1 MEKRFVGATTTS
13 ANSEKVRFVAAT
25 TTSAGADIEKDRF
38 VEATTTSADSMKVRF
53 VAATTTSA
61 DSEKDLFVAATTTNV
76 FPAASTSP
84 ASPSK
89 QPAGEEWRAA
99 TTAAGKTYFYNK
111 RTRETRWTPPT
122 DAPAAPAASATAA
135 GGLLNF
141 AAANER
147 LEAEKE
153 ALHAMLL
160 RFESRQSTAATQ
172 LVMRDGYD
180 DGATASSGR
189 AKLTLKDIWPDADAA
204 SSTEGLKFANATLK
218 AVRAEFNTAVLA
230 IGDESRGHVA
240 AVAVHKAG
248 HVQHESDEEATH
260 RRACA
265 ERQSALT
272 LAASRDAKL
281 LVLERTATEMRH
293 EVASAVDLRDTVT
306 DAIAS
311 AQAAHFAVVTRLGH
325 SADAMRCK
333 VAALAASWSSEHDV
347 VEARGAE
354 IAKELFAAQAAQKA
368 ALAAQKRAV
377 TLLKAGVEHV
387 VSPRRRAMAEARM
400 TQSLGQHARAWEN
413 HAATLHH
420 HHALREQQAHA
431 SHHATHTKRIRVQ
444 R

>member
-135 GGLLNF
+135 GGLNF
-141 AAANER
+141 AAATER

-218 AVRAEFNTAVLA
+218 AVRAEFNAAVLA
-230 IGDESRGHVA
+230 IGDESRGHGA
-240 AVAVHKAG
+240 AVAEHKAG
-248 HVQHESDEEATH
+248 HVQHESEEEATH
-260 RRACA
+260 VRACA

-281 LVLERTATEMRH
+281 LVLERTATQMRH

-431 SHHATHTKRIRVQ
+431 SHHATNTKRIRVQ

>member
-135 GGLLNF
+135 GGLNF
-141 AAANER
+141 AAATER

-281 LVLERTATEMRH
+281 LVLERTATQMRH